1 MNFEFN
7 EEQVMLKESIVKWAQ
22 DHYSFDQR
30 RVSSDNREGFSRE
43 HWATFAELGWL
54 SVPFAEEYGGYGGSV
69 VDLAAIMQEFGKV
82 LLTEPLVPTLVLFGG
97 ALSESSN
104 AALKAEIIPQIID
117 GSLLGA
123 LAIYEPQSR
132 FDISNI
138 TTTGS
143 PDKTGDN
150 ADAYTLSGTK
160 SVVLGGGAADKLLVL
175 ARTSGEQNDEA
186 GLSLFL
192 LDANNEGVSR
202 TTYQL
207 MDGQYAADI
216 HLTNA
221 SATLVSELGNAYEP
235 LMAALQS
242 ASVAMCSEA
251 IGIMEFLN
259 RTTVEY
265 TKTRKQFGVPISS
278 FQALQHRMVD
288 TFMAYE
294 QAKSLLVGTL
304 CELTDDT
311 LAELRGAKMVAAL
324 RTLVAKNGKLIG
336 DEAIQLHGGMG
347 LTDELAV
354 GHYVKRMMMINLM
367 FGNADFHQ
375 DYFNHIAYAS

>member
-7 EEQVMLKESIVKWAQ
+7 EEQVMLKDSITKWAQ
-22 DHYSFDQR
+22 DNYSFDQR
-30 RVSSDNREGFSRE
+30 RVSSANDDGFSRA

-69 VDLAAIMQEFGKV
+69 TDLAAIMQEFGKHLV
-82 LLTEPLVPTLVLFGG
+82 TEPVVPTVVLFGG
-97 ALSESSN
+97 VLSGASN
-104 AALKAEIIPQIID
+104 QEVKAQVIPKIIE

-123 LAIYEPQSR
+123 LAVYEEQSR
-132 FDISNI
+132 FDLSNI
-138 TTTGS
+138 KTSAQAADGDYSLTG
-143 PDKTGDN
+143 K
-150 ADAYTLSGTK
+150 K

-175 ARTSGEQNDEA
+175 ARTSGEQNDEQ

-192 LDANNEGVSR
+192 VDANDNGVTRNS
-202 TTYQL
+202 YEL
-207 MDGQYAADI
+207 MDGQKAADVV
-216 HLTNA
+216 LSGA
-221 SATLVSELGNAYEP
+221 KGVLVSDLSEAYEP
-235 LMAALQS
+235 LLASLQTAHVALCAE
-242 ASVAMCSEA
+242 AS
-251 IGIMEFLN
+251 GIMEVLN

-294 QAKSLLVGTL
+294 QVKSLLVGTL
-304 CELTDDT
+304 CELTDDAT
-311 LAELRGAKMVAAL
+311 DALQANKTVRAL
-324 RTLVAKNGKLIG
+324 RTITAKNGKLIG

-367 FGNADFHQ
+367 FGNADFYQ
-375 DYFNHIAYAS
+375 EQFNQIAYG

>member
-7 EEQVMLKESIVKWAQ
+7 EEQMMLKDSIVKWAQ
-22 DHYSFDQR
+22 DNYSFDQR
-30 RVSSDNREGFSRE
+30 RVSADNDEGFSRN

-69 VDLAAIMQEFGKV
+69 VDLAAITQEFGKV
-82 LLTEPLVPTLVLFGG
+82 LMTEPITPTLVLFGG
-97 ALSESSN
+97 ALSTSTNSDI
-104 AALKAEIIPQIID
+104 KAELIPQIID

-123 LAIYEPQSR
+123 LAVYEPQSR
-132 FDISNI
+132 FDLSNI
-138 TTTGS
+138 
-143 PDKTGDN
+143 KTSATANG
-150 ADAYTLSGTK
+150 DAYTVTGSK
-160 SVVLGGGAADKLLVL
+160 SVVLGGGVADQFLVL
-175 ARTSGEQNDEA
+175 ARTSGEPNDEA

-192 LDANNEGVSR
+192 VDANASGV
-202 TTYQL
+202 TCAPYEL
-207 MDGQYAADI
+207 MDGQRAADVNFD
-216 HLTNA
+216 NA
-221 SATLVSELGNAYEP
+221 AAQLVSELDKAYEP
-235 LMAALQS
+235 LMKTMET
-242 ASVAMCSEA
+242 ASVAMCAEA
-251 IGIMEFLN
+251 SGIMETLN

-294 QAKSLLVGTL
+294 QVKSLLVGAL
-304 CELTDDT
+304 CELSDENTST
-311 LAELRGAKMVAAL
+311 AQASKVVAAL

-347 LTDELAV
+347 LTDELAI

-367 FGNADFHQ
+367 FGNADFYQ
-375 DYFNHIAYAS
+375 DTFNQLSYG

>member
-7 EEQVMLKESIVKWAQ
+7 EEQIMLKESIVKWSQ
-22 DHYSFDQR
+22 DNYSFDQR
-30 RVSSDNREGFSRE
+30 RVSADNDDGFSRQ

-54 SVPFAEEYGGYGGSV
+54 SVPFAEQYGGYGGSI
-69 VDLAAIMQEFGKV
+69 VDLAAIMQEFGKALV
-82 LLTEPLVPTLVLFGG
+82 TEPVMPTLVLFGG
-97 ALSESSN
+97 ALSHATN
-104 AALKAEIIPQIID
+104 DTIKAEVIPKIID

-123 LAIYEPQSR
+123 LAVYEPQSR
-132 FDISNI
+132 FDMSNI
-138 TTTGS
+138 KTTANLSDVG
-143 PDKTGDN
+143 
-150 ADAYTLSGTK
+150 YQLSGTK
-160 SVVLGGGAADKLLVL
+160 SVVLGGGVADQLLVL

-192 LDANNEGVSR
+192 VDAKAEGLVR
-202 TTYQL
+202 TGYEL
-207 MDGQYAADI
+207 MDGQHAADI
-216 HLTNA
+216 TFSDA
-221 SATLVSELGNAYEP
+221 PAQLVSELDKAYQP
-235 LMAALQS
+235 LMTSMQS
-242 ASVAMCSEA
+242 ASVALCAEA
-251 IGIMEFLN
+251 SGIMEVLN

-294 QAKSLLVGTL
+294 QVKSLLVGAL
-304 CELTDDT
+304 CELTDEST
-311 LAELRGAKMVAAL
+311 CTERAHKVVSAL

-367 FGNADFHQ
+367 FGNADYYQ
-375 DYFNHIAYAS
+375 EQFNQVSYGA